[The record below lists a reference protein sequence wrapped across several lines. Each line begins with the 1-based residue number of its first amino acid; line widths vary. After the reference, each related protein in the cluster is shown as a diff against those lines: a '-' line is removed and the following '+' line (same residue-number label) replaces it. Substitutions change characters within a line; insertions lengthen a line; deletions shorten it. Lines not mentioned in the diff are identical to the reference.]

1 MAEHS
6 GSYGRLAGRVALVT
20 GAASGIGE
28 STARTFARE
37 GATVIVA
44 DINAEAGEALAR
56 DLGPPAWFLALD
68 VADPAAWDE
77 AMAQVMQRHGGLDVL
92 VNNAGIGRTS
102 HLTDETPE
110 QHRRMLDI
118 NLTGV
123 WAGIRAAVPAMQARG
138 GGSVVNISSI
148 DGLVGVAQ
156 NASYVASKFAVTG
169 LTRSLALELG
179 EHAIRVN
186 SVHPG
191 ITRTPIMP
199 AGPLHPRLQNAIDRQ
214 PLKRI
219 GQPQDIAN
227 AVLFF
232 ASDESAY
239 CTGAGLVVDGGHIA
253 GPYRD
258 PL

>member
-1 MAEHS
+1 MVEVTAQRLS
-6 GSYGRLAGRVALVT
+6 GRIAIVT
-20 GAASGIGE
+20 GGASGIGE
-28 STARTFARE
+28 ATARTFAAH
-37 GATVIVA
+37 GATVIIADVA
-44 DINAEAGEALAR
+44 AERGTALANEI
-56 DLGPPAWFLALD
+56 GSPATFLALD
-68 VADPAAWDE
+68 VANPAAWTAVIDE
-77 AMAQVMQRHGGLDVL
+77 VVRRFGGIDVL
-92 VNNAGIGRTS
+92 VNNAGIGGMTEI
-102 HLTDETPE
+102 TDESPE
-110 QHRRMLDI
+110 QHHRMLDI

-123 WAGIRAAVPAMQARG
+123 WAGIRAVVRAMKAAG
-138 GGSVVNISSI
+138 GGSIVNISSI
-148 DGLVGVAQ
+148 DGLVGVAH
-156 NASYVASKFAVTG
+156 NATYVASKFAVTG

-239 CTGAGLVVDGGHIA
+239 CTGSSLVVDGGHIA

-258 PL
+258 PISA